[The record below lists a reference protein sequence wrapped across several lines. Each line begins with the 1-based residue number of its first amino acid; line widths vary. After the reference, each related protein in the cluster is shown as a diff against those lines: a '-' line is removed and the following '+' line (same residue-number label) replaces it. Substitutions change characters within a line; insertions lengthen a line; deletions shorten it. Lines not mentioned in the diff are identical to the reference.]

1 MVLATICSGL
11 ATAFA
16 LYKQLATTSLDT
28 LEASTLACQLPI
40 REIIALT
47 EWGLSDYK
55 CCLGSVYIVKPINI
69 RGSLEAFDYYYHILS
84 PALS

>member
-1 MVLATICSGL
+1 MALATICIGL

-16 LYKQLATTSLDT
+16 LYKQLATTSLDA
-28 LEASTLACQLPI
+28 LYAGALVCLLPI

-47 EWGLSDYK
+47 ELGLSDYK
-55 CCLGSVYIVKPINI
+55 CCLGSVHIVEPINI
-69 RGSLEAFDYYYHILS
+69 RCSLEAFDYYYHILS